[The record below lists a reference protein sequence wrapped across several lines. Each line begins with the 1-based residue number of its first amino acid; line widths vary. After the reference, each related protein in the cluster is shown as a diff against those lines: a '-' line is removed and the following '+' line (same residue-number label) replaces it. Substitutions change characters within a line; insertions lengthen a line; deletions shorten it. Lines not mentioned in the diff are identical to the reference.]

1 MKKLV
6 VFIFATIL
14 CVAAGVIPRES
25 ALNLS
30 GAKKVT
36 FIVDAQ
42 IAADE
47 KLDFIQSGGDAII
60 DVGCENIKEKYK
72 KYTPKSVIFEYD
84 RTQRE
89 YVENFLSLNF
99 TVLQNLDNMQIVY
112 GYTSK
117 FDRSEL
123 IDGKKINVMI
133 VQKEDRLLVGFPIIM
148 TGF

>member
-1 MKKLV
+1 MKKLA
-6 VFIFATIL
+6 VFIFVTIL
-14 CVAAGVIPRES
+14 CAMAVIIPREN

-47 KLDFIQSGGDAII
+47 RLDYVQSGSDAII
-60 DVGCENIKEKYK
+60 DVGCENIKEKYE
-72 KYTPKSVIFEYD
+72 KYAPKSVVFEFD
-84 RTQRE
+84 RNQRE

-99 TVLQNLDNMQIVY
+99 TTLQNLDDMQIVY
-112 GYTSK
+112 GYTQK
-117 FDRSEL
+117 FDRTEL

-133 VQKEDRLLVGFPIIM
+133 VQKEDSVLVGFPIIM